1 MKRIATI
8 CVVGAVLLCMG
19 CGRDVAPGLTVLE
32 GMRDHDLVFRG
43 RVLEVGE
50 SPGFWSG
57 LFAARQEVVYKTIDI
72 YKGRLPPD
80 TDQARVAHVLVGG
93 GPTEDRNV
101 PRLDPRVIAPGREVV
116 IFAAT
121 EFAKEKG
128 VFVSGDDPIGVLFID
143 GRNLTTPS
151 RLHAP

>member
-1 MKRIATI
+1 MRRIAAI
-8 CVVGAVLLCMG
+8 CVVGAVLLCVG
-19 CGRDVAPGLTVLE
+19 CGRSVAPGLTVLE

-50 SPGFWSG
+50 SPGYWSG
-57 LFAARQEVVYKTIDI
+57 ILAARQEVIYKIIDI
-72 YKGRLPPD
+72 YKGQLPLD
-80 TDQARVAHVLVGG
+80 TDQVRVAHILVGS

-101 PRLDPRVIAPGREVV
+101 PQLDPGVIGPGREAV

-121 EFAKEKG
+121 DFANEKG
-128 VFVSGDDPIGVLFID
+128 IFVFGDDPIGVLFID